1 MKQLLFVVHG
11 RLKNSRRWK
20 RISQQMANQT
30 QCSCV
35 TVYTEYSAHA
45 IELVRSNLE
54 NFKFDAVVACGG
66 DGILN
71 ECVNGIMLT
80 KAKVPVGILAMG
92 TGNDFVKSL
101 KIRGSWNDLIE
112 AVETWNTLSCDV
124 MCLKTDGGLRYGIN
138 VSDIGIGGEVVQR
151 MERDRR
157 WLGSFLTYQKNIV
170 KSFLSFKSKKMTV
183 KLDNGP
189 EFSQSFFMLAA
200 SNAAWFG
207 SGLCIDPEAQFN
219 DGLLN
224 IVMVEEI
231 SLLDYLRQLPFLRR
245 GERLKHPTVSY
256 RQSRTVALLSEGWPI
271 DCDGEFIGFTP
282 LTIDLMEGGV
292 NILIPRKITAV
303 P

>member
-11 RLKNSRRWK
+11 RLKNSRKWK
-20 RISQQMANQT
+20 RISQLMANQT
-30 QCSCV
+30 QWSCV
-35 TVYTEYSAHA
+35 TAFTEYAGHA

-54 NFKFDAVVACGG
+54 KVKFDAVVACGG
-66 DGILN
+66 DGTLN
-71 ECVNGIMLT
+71 ECVNGIMLS
-80 KAKVPVGILAMG
+80 KSKVPLGILAMG

-101 KIRGSWNDLIE
+101 KMRGSWNDLIE
-112 AVETWNTLSCDV
+112 VIETWNTLSCDV
-124 MCLKTDGGLRYGIN
+124 MRLKSNGGLRYGIN

-151 MERDRR
+151 MARDRR

-170 KSFLSFKSKKMTV
+170 KSFLSFKSKQMILR
-183 KLDNGP
+183 LDDGP
-189 EFSQSFFMLAA
+189 EFSQNLFMLAA

-207 SGLCIDPEAQFN
+207 SGLCIDPEAQLN

-224 IVMVEEI
+224 IVVVEDI
-231 SLLDYLRQLPFLRR
+231 SLLEYLGQLPFLRR

-256 RQSRTVALLSEGWPI
+256 RQSQTMALLSEGWPI

-292 NILIPRKITAV
+292 NILIPRIITAV